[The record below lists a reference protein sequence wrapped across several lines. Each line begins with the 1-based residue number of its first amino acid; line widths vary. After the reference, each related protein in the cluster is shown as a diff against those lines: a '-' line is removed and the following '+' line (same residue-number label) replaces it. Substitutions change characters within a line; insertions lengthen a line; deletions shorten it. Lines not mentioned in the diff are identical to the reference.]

1 MSNDPEPMLEAM
13 ATFVSVVEARGFSA
27 SARRLGVQKTTV
39 SRRVQALEQHL
50 GGKLLHRTTR
60 EFRLTEV
67 GSRFYDRA
75 ASIIREARDAET
87 AVRAT
92 RGELSGTL
100 RVNMPLMLAEML
112 AEATVV
118 AFVATHPRI
127 AIELDLASRL
137 VEPIRDGYD
146 VVVRP
151 GEVVDSSLR
160 AKRLPE
166 SQMVLVANRD
176 YIARAGTPQ
185 HPRDLADHDAV
196 VASVGAGLEW
206 PLYGPKG
213 PVRAN
218 ARVRLRTPSFTIALA
233 AVDAGLGI
241 AAFPRF
247 FLGDRLGKYVPLLE
261 EWTHRAPPM
270 FALYAVSAAPGAQK
284 FVALLSA
291 TMKAAATR
299 PSPPRQPVVSR
310 R

>member
-1 MSNDPEPMLEAM
+1 MPNDWEPMLEAM

-60 EFRLTEV
+60 EIRLTEV
-67 GSRFYDRA
+67 GSKFYDRA
-75 ASIIREARDAET
+75 ASIVREARDAEA

-112 AEATVV
+112 ADETIV
-118 AFVATHPRI
+118 AFVASHPRL

-151 GEVVDSSLR
+151 GEVADSSLR

-166 SQMVLVANRD
+166 SQMVLVATRD
-176 YIARAGTPQ
+176 YIARAGTPR
-185 HPRDLADHDAV
+185 HPRDLAKHDAV
-196 VASVGAGLEW
+196 VASIGAGLEW
-206 PLYGPKG
+206 PLYGPNG

-241 AAFPRF
+241 GAFPRF
-247 FLGDRLGKYVPLLE
+247 FLGDRLDNYVPLLQ
-261 EWTHRAPPM
+261 EWTRRAPPM

-291 TMKAAATR
+291 TMRAAATV
-299 PSPPRQPVVSR
+299 PTSSR
-310 R
+310 RPA

>member
-1 MSNDPEPMLEAM
+1 MPNDSEPMLEAM

-39 SRRVQALEQHL
+39 SRRVLALEQHL

-60 EFRLTEV
+60 EIRLTEV
-67 GSRFYDRA
+67 GSKFYDRA
-75 ASIIREARDAET
+75 ASIIREAREAE
-87 AVRAT
+87 AAIRAT

-100 RVNMPLMLAEML
+100 RINMPEML
-112 AEATVV
+112 ADATIV
-118 AFVATHPRI
+118 AFVSAHPRV
-127 AIELDLASRL
+127 AIELDLASRF

-166 SQMVLVANRD
+166 SQMVLVATRD

-185 HPRDLADHDAV
+185 HPRDLAHHDAV

-206 PLYGPKG
+206 PLYGPNG

-218 ARVRLRTPSFTIALA
+218 AR
-233 AVDAGLGI
+233 
-241 AAFPRF
+241 
-247 FLGDRLGKYVPLLE
+247 
-261 EWTHRAPPM
+261 
-270 FALYAVSAAPGAQK
+270 
-284 FVALLSA
+284 
-291 TMKAAATR
+291 
-299 PSPPRQPVVSR
+299 
-310 R
+310 